1 MRARGQPKPL
11 RLIPTL
17 SIPSLPS
24 KSIASIQISRMLN
37 LRIDLQLMLSVMSIL
52 RKLAYPMTIA
62 RLLC

>member
-1 MRARGQPKPL
+1 MRVRGQPKL
-11 RLIPTL
+11 LKLILTL

-24 KSIASIQISRMLN
+24 KSIASIPISRMLN

-62 RLLC
+62 RFLC